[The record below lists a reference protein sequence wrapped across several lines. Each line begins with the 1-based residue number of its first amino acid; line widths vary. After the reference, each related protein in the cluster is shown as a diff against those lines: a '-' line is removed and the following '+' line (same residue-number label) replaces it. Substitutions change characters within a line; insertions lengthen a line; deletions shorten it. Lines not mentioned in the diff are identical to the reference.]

1 MNALK
6 RIVRLFCS
14 AAVAAAIALLCRHV
28 PNTHL
33 ATLCVLL
40 LLAVLII
47 ASRWGLWEGVV
58 ATVAGDLLLGF
69 FFTTSQTVWRINS
82 PQSWVVFFT
91 LLVVGVATAYM
102 AASATRLTRE
112 ALRRNEELERL
123 YMWSRELSLDG
134 SEAAVARSLAS
145 LVGSFGLDAAVF
157 YDANTHRAV
166 SAGAEMIPLSHVEE
180 ALKKSMRYEKA
191 TSSYFASIRV
201 AGLIVGSLA
210 IRAGNISELTF
221 GGITERIESSLEKA
235 IALEKAT
242 EVEAAR
248 KGQELK
254 SAVLDSLLHEVK
266 TPLSVMKTAVSS
278 LLSTD
283 WSPAQS
289 REFLDI
295 LHEEIDRLD
304 ASVSEVF
311 WTAYIDAGK
320 LAPSRDLHDIGSLV
334 SSALREIQPELR
346 ARSVRV
352 AMSDPSAQ
360 ATFDRAMIKGVLKEL
375 LRNALKYSPEGSP
388 LAVSVRQCEQ
398 DFTITVTDEGIGV
411 PAEEQDRIFEKHYRG
426 NVKARGSGLGLS
438 IAKTIIEAHG
448 GTIGVTSG
456 PNRGASFHVTLP
468 NALQKVA

>member
-1 MNALK
+1 VNSSQQDGCQTAK
-6 RIVRLFCS
+6 VRSTTYRHGPSRGRRRPPADQWIWVVSRSAFSMGPARSRQETDDSGGQTASGLSLLAAF
-14 AAVAAAIALLCRHV
+14 AAV
-28 PNTHL
+28 
-33 ATLCVLL
+33 
-40 LLAVLII
+40 
-47 ASRWGLWEGVV
+47 
-58 ATVAGDLLLGF
+58 
-69 FFTTSQTVWRINS
+69 
-82 PQSWVVFFT
+82 
-91 LLVVGVATAYM
+91 
-102 AASATRLTRE
+102 
-112 ALRRNEELERL
+112 
-123 YMWSRELSLDG
+123 
-134 SEAAVARSLAS
+134 
-145 LVGSFGLDAAVF
+145 
-157 YDANTHRAV
+157 
-166 SAGAEMIPLSHVEE
+166 
-180 ALKKSMRYEKA
+180 
-191 TSSYFASIRV
+191 
-201 AGLIVGSLA
+201 
-210 IRAGNISELTF
+210 
-221 GGITERIESSLEKA
+221 
-235 IALEKAT
+235 
-242 EVEAAR
+242 
-248 KGQELK
+248 
-254 SAVLDSLLHEVK
+254 
-266 TPLSVMKTAVSS
+266 
-278 LLSTD
+278 D

-352 AMSDPSAQ
+352 AMSDPPAQ

-468 NALQKVA
+468 NGRQKVA